1 MVEVMRISIRTYS
14 ELVTIPTFEER
25 FDYLRLDGIV
35 GKETFGYDRYLNQ
48 ILYNSQEWRRFR
60 NGIIVRDNACDLAH
74 EDHEIPSWKNRDG
87 RIRGPRILIHHIN
100 PITVD
105 DIVNRRAIVFDPEN
119 TITTIL
125 STHNAIHYGDE
136 SLLPK
141 SPVER
146 SQNDMCPWRH
156 N

>member
-1 MVEVMRISIRTYS
+1 MNIKTYS
-14 ELVTIPTFEER
+14 ELITLPTFEER
-25 FDYLRLDGIV
+25 FKYLQLSGQV

-48 ILYNSQEWRRFR
+48 MLYNSQDWRRFR
-60 NGIIVRDNACDLAH
+60 NEIIIRDNACDLAH
-74 EDHEIPSWKNRDG
+74 EDHEIPSWKDRGG
-87 RIRGPRILIHHIN
+87 RIRGPKIMIHHIN

-105 DIVNRRAIVFDPEN
+105 DITNRRSIVFDPEN
-119 TITTIL
+119 VITTIM

-141 SPVER
+141 PPIER
-146 SQNDMCPWRH
+146 TQNDTCPWRH